1 MRAVAMCLAICVF
14 AVLGASVV
22 GATKLGDRAHDFS
35 LPSLDGKSV
44 KLSDLKGAVVIVD
57 FWASWCGPCKKELP
71 ALDRIAAKYSGK
83 VVVLAVNIDKE
94 RKKADAFLAQAK
106 VSAATTILLDPE
118 GKVAA
123 AYDVPTMPSS
133 YVVDSHGIIKHV
145 QAGFKSGD
153 EDALEDKV
161 RELMK

>member
-1 MRAVAMCLAICVF
+1 MRAVAACLAIAFLCP
-14 AVLGASVV
+14 SPV

-35 LPSLDGKSV
+35 LPSLDGKTIR
-44 KLSDLKGAVVIVD
+44 LSELKGAVVVVD

-71 ALDRIAAKYSGK
+71 ALDRLASKYSGK
-83 VVVLAVNIDKE
+83 VYVLAVNIDKE

-106 VSAATTILLDPE
+106 VSNATTVLLDPD

-153 EDALEDKV
+153 EEAIEDKI

>member
-1 MRAVAMCLAICVF
+1 MRAAAVCLVILA
-14 AVLGASVV
+14 LGASPA
-22 GATKLGDRAHDFS
+22 GATKPGDRAHDFS
-35 LPSLDGKSV
+35 LPSIDGKSV
-44 KLSDLKGAVVIVD
+44 TLSDLKGAVIIVD

-71 ALDRIAAKYSGK
+71 ALDRLAAKYAGK

-94 RKKADAFLAQAK
+94 RKKADAFLSQAK
-106 VSAATTILLDPE
+106 VSRATVLLDPA

-133 YVVDSHGIIKHV
+133 YVVDGHGIIKHV
-145 QAGFKSGD
+145 QAGYKSGD
-153 EDALEDKV
+153 EETIEDKI

>member
-1 MRAVAMCLAICVF
+1 MRAAAAVCLAMFVF
-14 AVLGASVV
+14 GASPA
-22 GATKLGDRAHDFS
+22 GATKPGDRAHDFS

-44 KLSDLKGAVVIVD
+44 TLSDLKGAVVIVD

-71 ALDRIAAKYSGK
+71 ALDRLAAKYSGK
-83 VVVLAVNIDKE
+83 VVVLAVNIDKD
-94 RKKADAFLAQAK
+94 RKKADAFLSQAK
-106 VSAATTILLDPE
+106 VSSATVLLDPA

-153 EDALEDKV
+153 EETIEDKV

>member
-1 MRAVAMCLAICVF
+1 MRAAAVCLAVC
-14 AVLGASVV
+14 ALAASPA
-22 GATKLGDRAHDFS
+22 GATKPGDRAHDFS
-35 LPSLDGKSV
+35 LPSVDGKTIT
-44 KLSDLKGAVVIVD
+44 LSDLKGAVVVVD

-71 ALDRIAAKYSGK
+71 ALDRLAAKYSGK
-83 VVVLAVNIDKE
+83 VVILAVNIDKE
-94 RKKADAFLAQAK
+94 RKKATAFLSQAK
-106 VSAATTILLDPE
+106 VSTATVLLDPE

-133 YVVDSHGIIKHV
+133 YVVDTHGIVKHV

-153 EDALEDKV
+153 EEAIEDKI